1 MNSIQT
7 VDLWLCPLEEMN
19 DESDVIACLKN
30 QLPEDE
36 VMKVER
42 YRMPTAQLQALYV
55 RNYLRAVLST
65 YGFYQPEEWRF
76 EYGEKG
82 KPSLIAEQHKKTGLN
97 FNISHSKAHLLV
109 AVFQREGE
117 PVQLGV
123 DIEHARTSTNIDA
136 IMKHYF
142 SDKEITDLLELNTE
156 EQRERFFDLWALKE
170 SYIKATGKGLA
181 TSLRSFSFDFSNLT
195 KQTFL
200 TMQKL
205 LSKESAEFGSPD
217 AKPGLYR
224 EIRLHNGIRL
234 DLDPSEQDDVSTS
247 WQCCLGRLDDQYRF
261 AVTLGGECLPIQLE
275 MRTFSSSH
283 LF

>member
-19 DESDVIACLKN
+19 DESDVVAYLKKR
-30 QLPEDE
+30 LPEDE
-36 VMKVER
+36 VAKVER
-42 YRMPTAQLQALYV
+42 YRMPAAQLQALYV
-55 RNYLRAVLST
+55 RNYLRAVLSN

-82 KPSLIAEQHKKTGLN
+82 KPSLIAEQHKETGLN
-97 FNISHSKAHLLV
+97 FNISHSKGHLLV
-109 AVFQREGE
+109 AIFQMEGGS
-117 PVQLGV
+117 VQLGV
-123 DIEHARTSTNIDA
+123 DIEHARASTDIDA

-142 SDKEITDLLELNTE
+142 SDKELLDLLELNKE
-156 EQRERFFDLWALKE
+156 DQRVRFFDLWALKE

-181 TSLRSFSFDFSNLT
+181 TSLKSFSFDFSNLT
-195 KQTFL
+195 KQTLLIKQIFL
-200 TMQKL
+200 TKQIVEL
-205 LSKESAEFGSPD
+205 GSSD

-234 DLDPSEQDDVSTS
+234 DLGSAEHDDASTS

-261 AVTLGGECLPIQLE
+261 AVTLGGTLLPMKIE
-275 MRTFSSSH
+275 MRTFSLSH